1 MGSLIYIAIVVG
13 IVTGLLGGLIMKSKS
28 YGILINIATGIA
40 GAVLG
45 IWAIGQLSY
54 TFEEDKYTAS
64 IICSV
69 ILSIII
75 VWLVALLRRKG

>member
-45 IWAIGQLSY
+45 VWAIGKLSY

-64 IICSV
+64 IICSI